1 MESITRKKRLDT
13 YERKLAEYNYKLS
26 KAKKFYRNKDT
37 IFTRQALEEI
47 ELELND
53 LKDCK
58 KLNFRHILIQ
68 NEDMNEIDD
77 TMTVRSVR
85 RVVKL
90 RFKCINPKCP
100 EFHVKKS

>member
-85 RVVKL
+85 EWSSSGSNASTRNAL
-90 RFKCINPKCP
+90 
-100 EFHVKKS
+100 SSM